1 MSQINPGNPMSNI
14 SLISKIKS
22 WLKKYKL
29 LAIIIAVSLIPFLIY
44 IVLNLFSRLQLNYVK
59 NISQK
64 QQESNKQKQQEEYQS
79 LLKKQRERNNRFQ
92 VEQKEEKR
100 VALGDYNL
108 YFIFVKPANLTESVI
123 TPLLNKLKEQDDQLY
138 TSLLYV
144 NKFYIQEAKKYG
156 VSNFNLH
163 INFYG
168 VYNLVDL
175 EKVGDIAYIW
185 GKDPFATVRL
195 QDSFSK
201 LLEDHNINL
210 DKNSLAV
217 FLYFDDS
224 FGESNPYA
232 NDRFYEHKKFRSFAN
247 EYQGT
252 AYINVYNFSPTFAE
266 LVTEIA
272 THETMHLFGATDKY
286 EESTSVTR
294 ICSER
299 GRGEPELKPA
309 VPQKTTDLFCMYVE
323 KADDKF
329 TRGHFSQNNIVINK
343 LTAKEIGWAK

>member
-1 MSQINPGNPMSNI
+1 MPQTNPINSTSNVI
-14 SLISKIKS
+14 LISKIKP
-22 WLKKYKL
+22 WLKRYKL

-44 IVLNLFSRLQLNYVK
+44 IVLNLFFRLQLNY
-59 NISQK
+59 IEDTSQK
-64 QQESNKQKQQEEYQS
+64 QQENDKKKQQEEYQS
-79 LLKKQRERNNRFQ
+79 LLKKQEERNNRFQ

-100 VALGDYNL
+100 NALGDYNL
-108 YFIFVKPANLTESVI
+108 YFIFVKPASLTESVI

-138 TSLLYV
+138 SSLLYI
-144 NKFYIQEAKKYG
+144 NKFSTQEAKKYG
-156 VSNFNLH
+156 VNNFNLH

-175 EKVGDIAYIW
+175 EKVGDVAYIW

-195 QDSFSK
+195 QDSFNK

-210 DKNSLAV
+210 DKNSLAL

-232 NDRFYEHKKFRSFAN
+232 GDRFYEHKKFRSFAN
-247 EYQGT
+247 EHQGT

-286 EESTSVTR
+286 EESASVTR

-299 GRGEPELKPA
+299 GRGDPDLIPA
-309 VPQKTTDLFCMYVE
+309 IPQITTDLFCMYVE
-323 KADDKF
+323 KANDKF
-329 TRGHFSQNNIVINK
+329 IRGHFSQNNIVINK
-343 LTAKEIGWAK
+343 LTAKEIGWTK